1 MRFAVGLLVISI
13 AFLCGTLV
21 SADDQGATTQAS
33 MEANSRQVTI
43 DLWYVKIGD
52 EAKAVAQEFLTKTG
66 SPPGFGV
73 LGDRQD
79 FVARLAELQKHDHV
93 TSSYHLR
100 ATTLDRHKLTIQ
112 ISEQRPQVR
121 GMTLQQKRITRTIE
135 LADVGMI
142 LRTTPEIVSDGQ
154 LKVFVEFEESTL
166 VDTDVVIMESSDGTQ
181 SETAGGTDSV
191 VMETVVKVRTG
202 YPCLLTGT
210 AARGTK
216 RPSGHLLVICAIV
229 GDE

>member
-1 MRFAVGLLVISI
+1 M
-13 AFLCGTLV
+13 
-21 SADDQGATTQAS
+21 TQQ
-33 MEANSRQVTI
+33 R
-43 DLWYVKIGD
+43 
-52 EAKAVAQEFLTKTG
+52 TG
-66 SPPGFGV
+66 
-73 LGDRQD
+73 
-79 FVARLAELQKHDHV
+79 
-93 TSSYHLR
+93 
-100 ATTLDRHKLTIQ
+100 
-112 ISEQRPQVR
+112 
-121 GMTLQQKRITRTIE
+121 ITRTIE

-142 LRTTPEIVSDGQ
+142 LRTTPEIVSDRQ

-181 SETAGGTDSV
+181 SETAGGVDSV

-216 RPSGHLLVICAIV
+216 RPSGHFLVICATV